1 MRAGQVGSK
10 ICKNVQ
16 EAPRPYTEKLAAQL
30 NTAYTWEVADLEAVV
45 DCRQHREGLKQLE
58 RPHGVLR

>member
-10 ICKNVQ
+10 DIEYVQ

-30 NTAYTWEVADLEAVV
+30 TTAYTWEVADLEAVV
-45 DCRQHREGLKQLE
+45 DCKQHREGLKQLE
-58 RPHGVLR
+58 RPPGVLR

>member
-10 ICKNVQ
+10 DFKYVQ
-16 EAPRPYTEKLAAQL
+16 EAPRPYTEKLPAQL
-30 NTAYTWEVADLEAVV
+30 TTACTWEAADLEAVV

-58 RPHGVLR
+58 RPAGVLR